1 MTRSERVY
9 RAMLLAYP
17 PEHRR
22 RYGDPMAQLF
32 RDRLRRDG
40 GGLGSVLVW
49 AKVGPDL
56 VGSAFTERMET
67 AMNLKTL
74 STTQW
79 WEATVVLLAFMQ
91 AIMGVGVLAFGDGSH
106 IRFGIG
112 WGLLPAALLLGGL
125 AVRRR
130 RRGLATS
137 MIIVGSLAAAF
148 AFWLIYPVVLAAVVI
163 VGGLA
168 SGKIGRVPA
177 PETAS
182 A

>member
-17 PEHRR
+17 AEHRR
-22 RYGDPMAQLF
+22 NYGDPMLGLF
-32 RDRLRRDG
+32 GDRLRRDG
-40 GGLGSVLVW
+40 GGWGTVRVW
-49 AKVGPDL
+49 ARLGPDL
-56 VGSAFTERMET
+56 VGSAFIERLET
-67 AMNLKTL
+67 AMNIQTL
-74 STTQW
+74 TNRW
-79 WEATVVLLAFMQ
+79 WEATVLLFASIQ

-112 WGLLPAALLLGGL
+112 WGLIPAALLLGGL

-148 AFWLIYPVVLAAVVI
+148 AFWLIYPIILAVVVI
-163 VGGLA
+163 AGGLL
-168 SGKIGRVPA
+168 SGKIGRVSTPEPA
-177 PETAS
+177 TT
-182 A
+182 

>member
-9 RAMLLAYP
+9 RVMLLVYPEDHRRDYGDAML
-17 PEHRR
+17 
-22 RYGDPMAQLF
+22 GLF

-40 GGLGSVLVW
+40 GGLGTVQVW
-49 AKVGPDL
+49 ASVGPDL
-56 VGSAFTERMET
+56 VASAFTERLET

-74 STTQW
+74 NSTAW
-79 WEATVVLLAFMQ
+79 WEVTVVVFASIQ
-91 AIMGVGVLAFGDGSH
+91 AIMGVGVLAFGDGIH

-125 AVRRR
+125 AARRR

-148 AFWLIYPVVLAAVVI
+148 AWWLIYPVALAAVVI
-163 VGGLA
+163 VGGLS
-168 SGKIGRVPA
+168 SGKIGRNRAKEPA
-177 PETAS
+177 PA
-182 A
+182 

>member
-1 MTRSERVY
+1 MTRSDRVY

-22 RYGDPMAQLF
+22 RYGDQMAQLF
-32 RDRLRRDG
+32 RDRFRRDG

-74 STTQW
+74 NSTPW
-79 WEATVVLLAFMQ
+79 WEVTVVVFASIQ

-125 AVRRR
+125 AARRR
-130 RRGLATS
+130 SRGLATS

-148 AFWLIYPVVLAAVVI
+148 AWWLIYPVVLAAVVI
-163 VGGLA
+163 VGGLS
-168 SGKIGRVPA
+168 SGKIGRTRAKEPA
-177 PETAS
+177 PA
-182 A
+182 

>member
-9 RAMLLAYP
+9 RVMLLVYPEDHRRDYGDAML
-17 PEHRR
+17 
-22 RYGDPMAQLF
+22 GLF

-40 GGLGSVLVW
+40 GGIGTARVW
-49 AKVGPDL
+49 ASVGPDL
-56 VGSAFTERMET
+56 VASAFTERLET

-74 STTQW
+74 NSTAW
-79 WEATVVLLAFMQ
+79 WEVTVVVFASIQ

-125 AVRRR
+125 AARRR

-148 AFWLIYPVVLAAVVI
+148 AWWLIYPVVLAVVVI
-163 VGGLA
+163 VGGLGN
-168 SGKIGRVPA
+168 GKIGKSTTSEP
-177 PETAS
+177 AS

>member
-17 PEHRR
+17 PAHRR
-22 RYGDPMAQLF
+22 RYGDQMAQLF
-32 RDRLRRDG
+32 RDRFRRDG

-74 STTQW
+74 NSTLW
-79 WEATVVLLAFMQ
+79 WEATVLVFAFTQ
-91 AIMGVGVLAFGDGSH
+91 AIMGVGVLAFGDGGH

-148 AFWLIYPVVLAAVVI
+148 AFWLIYPVVLALIVI
-163 VGGLA
+163 VGGLW
-168 SGKIGRVPA
+168 SGKIGRVRASEPS
-177 PETAS
+177 TA
-182 A
+182 

>member
-1 MTRSERVY
+1 
-9 RAMLLAYP
+9 
-17 PEHRR
+17 
-22 RYGDPMAQLF
+22 
-32 RDRLRRDG
+32 
-40 GGLGSVLVW
+40 
-49 AKVGPDL
+49 
-56 VGSAFTERMET
+56 
-67 AMNLKTL
+67 MNIQTW
-74 STTQW
+74 TNRW
-79 WEATVVLLAFMQ
+79 WEATVLVFASIQ

-148 AFWLIYPVVLAAVVI
+148 AFWLIYPIILAVVVI
-163 VGGLA
+163 AGGLG
-168 SGKIGRVPA
+168 SGKIGRVST
-177 PETAS
+177 PEPAS

>member
-17 PEHRR
+17 AEHRR
-22 RYGDPMAQLF
+22 NYGDPMLGLF

-40 GGLGSVLVW
+40 GGWGTVRVW
-49 AKVGPDL
+49 ARLGPDL
-56 VGSAFTERMET
+56 VGSAFIERLET
-67 AMNLKTL
+67 AMNIQTW
-74 STTQW
+74 TNRW
-79 WEATVVLLAFMQ
+79 WEATVLLFASIQ

-148 AFWLIYPVVLAAVVI
+148 AFWLIYPIILAVVVI
-163 VGGLA
+163 AGGLG
-168 SGKIGRVPA
+168 SGKIGRVST
-177 PETAS
+177 PEPAS